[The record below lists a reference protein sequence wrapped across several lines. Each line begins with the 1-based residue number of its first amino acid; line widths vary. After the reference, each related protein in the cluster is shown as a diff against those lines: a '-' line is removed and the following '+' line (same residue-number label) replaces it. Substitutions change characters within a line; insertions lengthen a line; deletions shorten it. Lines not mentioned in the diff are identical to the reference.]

1 MGKISAVCFA
11 GSLLLAGASVL
22 ASQNSSDTP
31 SSQAAPS
38 SQSAQPTQEPSSQ
51 APPSSQTTPPA
62 SSSSATP
69 DASSAGSSGTAATAQ
84 AAPAQPVD
92 EWPAGPGKN
101 AFLQTCSVCHSPE
114 NAIGHN
120 LDVSGWSD
128 ILNQMIQNGA
138 QGSDED
144 FSAILQYLVTNFG
157 PMPPKINVN
166 KATAMNLRSWLGMPE
181 KEAEAIVAYRQQ
193 HGDYKSLDDL
203 KKVPGVDPN
212 YIESEKALL
221 TFSDTTTSAAAGN
234 AAGH

>member
-1 MGKISAVCFA
+1 
-11 GSLLLAGASVL
+11 
-22 ASQNSSDTP
+22 
-31 SSQAAPS
+31 
-38 SQSAQPTQEPSSQ
+38 
-51 APPSSQTTPPA
+51 
-62 SSSSATP
+62 
-69 DASSAGSSGTAATAQ
+69 
-84 AAPAQPVD
+84 
-92 EWPAGPGKN
+92 
-101 AFLQTCSVCHSPE
+101 
-114 NAIGHN
+114 
-120 LDVSGWSD
+120 
-128 ILNQMIQNGA
+128 MIQNGA